1 MSNNQK
7 RLTRD
12 SIPSIEEGDRIV
24 IKTINDKYSG
34 TIQNI
39 SENRDST
46 TIKLNLDDIKG
57 IQNMYADVRC
67 VEAIIKNNSKF
78 VKDISIIN

>member
-1 MSNNQK
+1 MSNNEK

-12 SIPSIEEGDRIV
+12 SIPRIEEGDRIV
-24 IKTINDKYSG
+24 IKTINDKHSG
-34 TIQNI
+34 TIHNI
-39 SENRDST
+39 SDNRDST